1 MVSGDHLFLERDHMT
16 TNTAVDIYR
25 YHLTPGQLF
34 TRGEQAMVSAVL
46 GTCVAVC
53 LHDRR
58 LKIGGMNHYRFP
70 KSGFFGSS
78 SNEYGDVAIPALI
91 DKLRR
96 MGSRVQDLEAQIIG
110 GGDTGFQGKTGEKNV
125 KIARKLLKKNGVN
138 VVSED
143 VGGLKGRRLIFH
155 TGTNET
161 LIMKTHR
168 IRRGDFYPY
177 RERLN

>member
-1 MVSGDHLFLERDHMT
+1 MT
-16 TNTAVDIYR
+16 TNTAVDVYR
-25 YHLTPGQLF
+25 HHLIPGQLF
-34 TRGEQAMVSAVL
+34 ACGEQAMVSAVL

-58 LKIGGMNHYRFP
+58 LKIGGMNHYLYP

-91 DKLRR
+91 DKLLRL
-96 MGSRVQDLEAQIIG
+96 GSRVQDLEAQIFG
-110 GGDTGFQGKTGEKNV
+110 GGDNGLRHNTGEKNV
-125 KIARKLLKKNGVN
+125 KMARKLLKKNGVA

-143 VGGLKGRRLIFH
+143 VGGFKGRRLIFH

-161 LIMKTHR
+161 LVMKTHR
-168 IRRGDFYPY
+168 VRRGDYYPY
-177 RERLN
+177 RERLT